1 MDSKV
6 KIKGDDFEFEC
17 DLKTITLDDRKELR
31 VLFHKLNNKKYIEEN
46 GYFPV
51 SVEIIQ
57 KSTVMPDDKVPSP
70 MLIANANVSPSRK
83 SCTTFAPDV

>member
-17 DLKTITLDDRKELR
+17 DLKTITLNDRKELR

-46 GYFPV
+46 GYFPL

-57 KSTVMPDDKVPSP
+57 KSTVMSDEQINELTDAEIYALSLEIINNQNKKKV
-70 MLIANANVSPSRK
+70 
-83 SCTTFAPDV
+83 

>member
-17 DLKTITLDDRKELR
+17 DLKTITRDDRKELR

-57 KSTVMPDDKVPSP
+57 KSTVMPDDKINELTDAEIYALALGIINNQNKKKV
-70 MLIANANVSPSRK
+70 
-83 SCTTFAPDV
+83 

>member
-17 DLKTITLDDRKELR
+17 DLKTITLNDRKELR

-46 GYFPV
+46 GYFPL

-57 KSTVMPDDKVPSP
+57 KSTVMSDEQINELTDAEIYALALGIINNQNKKKV
-70 MLIANANVSPSRK
+70 
-83 SCTTFAPDV
+83 

>member
-46 GYFPV
+46 GYFPL

-57 KSTVMPDDKVPSP
+57 KSTVMSDEQINKLTDAEIYALALEIINLQNKKK
-70 MLIANANVSPSRK
+70 A
-83 SCTTFAPDV
+83 

>member
-57 KSTVMPDDKVPSP
+57 KSTVMSDEQINELTDAEIYALALEIINLQNKKKV
-70 MLIANANVSPSRK
+70 
-83 SCTTFAPDV
+83 

>member
-46 GYFPV
+46 GYFPL

-57 KSTVMPDDKVPSP
+57 KSTVMSDEQINELTDAEIYALALEIINLQNKKKV
-70 MLIANANVSPSRK
+70 
-83 SCTTFAPDV
+83 

>member
-57 KSTVMPDDKVPSP
+57 KSTVMSDEQINKLTDAEIYALALEIINLQNKKKV
-70 MLIANANVSPSRK
+70 
-83 SCTTFAPDV
+83 

>member
-31 VLFHKLNNKKYIEEN
+31 VLFHKLNNKKYYSI
-46 GYFPV
+46 Y
-51 SVEIIQ
+51 
-57 KSTVMPDDKVPSP
+57 
-70 MLIANANVSPSRK
+70 
-83 SCTTFAPDV
+83 TFFLF

>member
-46 GYFPV
+46 GYFPL

-57 KSTVMPDDKVPSP
+57 KSTVMSDEQINELTDAEIYALSLEIINLQNKKKV
-70 MLIANANVSPSRK
+70 
-83 SCTTFAPDV
+83 